1 MVYFSCANAIT
12 NSQYSLFI
20 IQIFCTPFDYCR
32 TNIKRENSIIIF
44 VLSITFACR
53 NGTYIRDYFLYPLPR
68 IPKFRETQLRQRFA
82 LCWEKLFEQPFFMV
96 FERVEL
102 IGFGGDALL
111 KGGKAVGDFLLL
123 TQG

>member
-32 TNIKRENSIIIF
+32 TNIKRKNSIIIF

-82 LCWEKLFEQPFFMV
+82 LCWEKLFEQTLFMI
-96 FERVEL
+96 FEPIKLTGFSGNAL
-102 IGFGGDALL
+102 I
-111 KGGKAVGDFLLL
+111 KGRKTVGNLLLL